1 MAFLEQQGMQ
11 LLDGIKNVTVS
22 NQNDGLHITVDGVSD
37 YMVSVVSKEGKLRY
51 KKTSMSNSIILSD
64 YNTEDLIY
72 LGKYNYIPL
81 EIETQ
86 GTNPNT
92 VYIQNR
98 VFNGNETINGDKIE
112 VGYDVT
118 SSILYGNVII
128 NNGANLKLNSISETI
143 IKNGFECQKGATFIV
158 E

>member
-72 LGKYNYIPL
+72 LGKHN
-81 EIETQ
+81 
-86 GTNPNT
+86 
-92 VYIQNR
+92 
-98 VFNGNETINGDKIE
+98 
-112 VGYDVT
+112 
-118 SSILYGNVII
+118 
-128 NNGANLKLNSISETI
+128 
-143 IKNGFECQKGATFIV
+143 
-158 E
+158 